1 MEATAKASTDDPGFF
16 ILEILLR
23 LLGIGVEPEQLRR
36 EVGYPAVGVKE
47 MVGYARKAGLAAR
60 CSKSAWE
67 RLPRCPLPAIAILRN
82 GSFLL
87 LGKVTGETAVVLAP
101 HAGRPSLMTRGQ
113 LERIWDGRLV
123 SIKKRSVLGTRLQ
136 RLRRTSITWLQ
147 QFGSASFT
155 QLQQFRSTS
164 FTWLQQ
170 FGSSSFT
177 RLQQLGS
184 TSFTRLQGFG
194 SSSLRRANDMSR
206 PFAEGLH
213 KAARVQEDVPSGA
226 TGGGTGV
233 IVFADHARKLGRAV
247 ARLKPDDE
255 RRRFDELA
263 FLPAAL
269 EIVETPP
276 SPLGRATAFSI
287 IAVFGVGLAWACF
300 GTVDIVAIAPGKL
313 IPSGRTKTIQPF
325 ETGVVRSI
333 KVHDGQGVKSGDV
346 LIELDTTITAAELG
360 HLKSDLLAA
369 QLDVAR
375 LKAALTGRGDPL
387 AAFIPPTDATS
398 TQVEMHRRFL
408 ISQTV
413 EQNAKLA
420 AVDQQVKQKE
430 AERATF
436 TASMEKLKATL
447 APLQQR
453 VEIRQQLFQKELGSK
468 LTYLTEFQDFVGQQ
482 QEILVQQSRSSEADA
497 AISVLMETRAK
508 AVAEYERGLFEGL
521 AKAEEKAAGLA
532 QDVIKGEQRTSLQK
546 LTAPIDGMVQQL
558 AVHTIGGVVTP
569 AQMLMLIVP
578 TESRLEIEAMISNR
592 DIGFVEP
599 GQDAAIKIDTFNFTR
614 YGLLQGKVLS
624 ISQDAISRNKPS
636 DRASD
641 ATPGAE
647 TTSSEPKG
655 QELVYAARISVDRSQ
670 MDIEN
675 KRVNLSPG
683 MAVTVEIKN
692 GSRRIISYLMS
703 PLLRYKQE
711 SMRER

>member
-1 MEATAKASTDDPGFF
+1 MVSYAK
-16 ILEILLR
+16 
-23 LLGIGVEPEQLRR
+23 
-36 EVGYPAVGVKE
+36 
-47 MVGYARKAGLAAR
+47 RKGLAAR
-60 CSKSAWE
+60 CSKSSWN
-67 RLPRCPLPAIAILRN
+67 RLASAPLPAIAALRN

-87 LGKVTGETAVVLAP
+87 LGKVTGDTAIVLEPWAQ
-101 HAGRPSLMTRGQ
+101 RPTLMTRV
-113 LERIWDGRLV
+113 EFDAVWDGRLV
-123 SIKKRSVLGTRLQ
+123 SMKRRSGLALQ
-136 RLRRTSITWLQ
+136 FERFSKTAIARLRQFWKASITHANHI
-147 QFGSASFT
+147 S
-155 QLQQFRSTS
+155 R
-164 FTWLQQ
+164 
-170 FGSSSFT
+170 
-177 RLQQLGS
+177 RLS
-184 TSFTRLQGFG
+184 
-194 SSSLRRANDMSR
+194 
-206 PFAEGLH
+206 EGLP
-213 KAARVQEDVPSGA
+213 KITKTTVQMETPSG
-226 TGGGTGV
+226 TNGGGTRI

-247 ARLKPDDE
+247 ARIKPDEE

-287 IAVFGVGLAWACF
+287 IAVFTVALVWACF
-300 GTVDIVAIAPGKL
+300 GTVDVVAIAPGKL

-333 KVHDGQGVKSGDV
+333 KVHDGQVVKSGDA
-346 LIELDTTITAAELG
+346 LIELDTTITVAELG
-360 HLKSDLLAA
+360 HLKGDLLAA
-369 QLDVAR
+369 QLDIAR
-375 LKAALTGRGDPL
+375 TKAALTSKDDPL
-387 AAFIPPTDATS
+387 AAFIPPADATPS
-398 TQVEMHRRFL
+398 QIEMHRRFL
-408 ISQTV
+408 ITQTA

-420 AVDQQVKQKE
+420 AIDQQVKQKE

-436 TASMEKLKATL
+436 AASTEKLRATL
-447 APLQQR
+447 VPLQQR

-468 LTYLTEFQDFVGQQ
+468 ITYLTEFQDYVAQQ

-497 AISVLMETRAK
+497 AIAVLMETRAK

-521 AKAEEKAAGLA
+521 AKAEEKAAGLT
-532 QDVIKGEQRTSLQK
+532 QDVIKAEQRTSLQK

-578 TESRLEIEAMISNR
+578 TESRLEIEAMVSNR

-614 YGLLQGKVLS
+614 YGLLQGKVIS
-624 ISQDAISRNKPS
+624 ISQDAITRNKPQ
-636 DRASD
+636 DRGNEA
-641 ATPGAE
+641 APGAE

-655 QELVYAARISVDRSQ
+655 QELVYAARISLDRSQ

-692 GSRRIISYLMS
+692 GSRSIISYLLS

>member
-1 MEATAKASTDDPGFF
+1 MGTNAKAQRDDPGFF
-16 ILEILLR
+16 VLEILLR
-23 LLGIGVEPEQLRR
+23 LLGMDVEAEQLSR
-36 EVGYPAVGVKE
+36 EVGYSAISVEE
-47 MVGYARKAGLAAR
+47 MVSYAKRKGLAAR
-60 CSKSAWE
+60 CSKSSWN
-67 RLPRCPLPAIAILRN
+67 RLASAPLPAIAALRN

-87 LGKVTGETAVVLAP
+87 LGKITGDTAIVLEPWAQ
-101 HAGRPSLMTRGQ
+101 RPTLMTRV
-113 LERIWDGRLV
+113 EFDAVWDGRLV
-123 SIKKRSVLGTRLQ
+123 SMKRRSGLALQ
-136 RLRRTSITWLQ
+136 FERFSKTAIARLRQFWKASITHANHI
-147 QFGSASFT
+147 S
-155 QLQQFRSTS
+155 R
-164 FTWLQQ
+164 
-170 FGSSSFT
+170 
-177 RLQQLGS
+177 RLS
-184 TSFTRLQGFG
+184 
-194 SSSLRRANDMSR
+194 
-206 PFAEGLH
+206 EGLP
-213 KAARVQEDVPSGA
+213 KITKTTVQMETPSG
-226 TGGGTGV
+226 TNGGGTRI

-247 ARLKPDDE
+247 ARIKPDEE

-287 IAVFGVGLAWACF
+287 IAVFTVALVWAYF
-300 GTVDIVAIAPGKL
+300 GTVDVVAIAPGKL

-333 KVHDGQGVKSGDV
+333 KVHDGQVVKNGDA
-346 LIELDTTITAAELG
+346 LIELDTTITVAELG
-360 HLKSDLLAA
+360 HLKGDLLAA
-369 QLDVAR
+369 QLDIAR
-375 LKAALTGRGDPL
+375 TKAALTSKDDPL
-387 AAFIPPTDATS
+387 AAFIPPADATPS
-398 TQVEMHRRFL
+398 QIEMHRRFL
-408 ISQTV
+408 ITQTA

-420 AVDQQVKQKE
+420 AIDQQVKQKE

-436 TASMEKLKATL
+436 AASTEKLRATL
-447 APLQQR
+447 VPLQQR

-468 LTYLTEFQDFVGQQ
+468 ITYLTEFQDYVAQQ

-497 AISVLMETRAK
+497 AIAVLMETRAK

-521 AKAEEKAAGLA
+521 AKAEEKAAGLT
-532 QDVIKGEQRTSLQK
+532 QDVIKAEQRTSLQK

-578 TESRLEIEAMISNR
+578 TESRLEIEAMVSNR

-614 YGLLQGKVLS
+614 YGLLQGKVIS
-624 ISQDAISRNKPS
+624 ISQDAITRNKPQ
-636 DRASD
+636 DRGNEA
-641 ATPGAE
+641 APGAE

-655 QELVYAARISVDRSQ
+655 QELVYAARISLDRSQ

-692 GSRRIISYLMS
+692 GSRSIISYLLS